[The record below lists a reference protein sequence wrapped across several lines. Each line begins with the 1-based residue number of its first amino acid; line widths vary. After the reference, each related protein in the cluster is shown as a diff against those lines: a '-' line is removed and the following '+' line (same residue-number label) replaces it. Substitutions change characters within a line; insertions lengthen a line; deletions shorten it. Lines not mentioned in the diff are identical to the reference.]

1 MEVHA
6 KSCGR
11 RLRKAW
17 ISRRNNPLAGRLNSF
32 SRNYSVETTELNP
45 NSADGL
51 AGTEPSACRADILVC
66 RFTELSSSVSGDW
79 KVARTGRLESLPHT
93 TDSVP
98 TSEFGL
104 NPNSA
109 VEMGSARL
117 RRASSGVVP
126 ELSPHHLP
134 SICGGKKFAGR
145 SFRRDAE
152 NHTPEAC
159 APRDFGLRSISNAEF
174 GLSGRDARHA
184 EKTASRPTSAGLPN
198 GDCLEP
204 TPTNSSLC
212 VLHSAIPRQRFSLQ
226 SFFGLRWRVQRDN
239 AFGPPTALPKRRG
252 AALPA
257 AVQTLLVRL
266 AAKRLK
272 RRGAEDTKVSPKP
285 SLRIC
290 ACFAPLR
297 LTYFATNRVSGIQN
311 TSILAPPRY
320 VWAVGWTIPTGWMR
334 IGLETDSMP

>member
-159 APRDFGLRSISNAEF
+159 APRDFGLCSVSTLEIGKKLETGATPVLRRLPARRKTGNLTAHGRHRSQ
-174 GLSGRDARHA
+174 
-184 EKTASRPTSAGLPN
+184 
-198 GDCLEP
+198 
-204 TPTNSSLC
+204 
-212 VLHSAIPRQRFSLQ
+212 HSQREVESCRL
-226 SFFGLRWRVQRDN
+226 W
-239 AFGPPTALPKRRG
+239 TALPAREPRTAPTTRRH
-252 AALPA
+252 
-257 AVQTLLVRL
+257 
-266 AAKRLK
+266 
-272 RRGAEDTKVSPKP
+272 
-285 SLRIC
+285 
-290 ACFAPLR
+290 
-297 LTYFATNRVSGIQN
+297 
-311 TSILAPPRY
+311 
-320 VWAVGWTIPTGWMR
+320 
-334 IGLETDSMP
+334 